1 MCLFKRKNII
11 CGRRISREN
20 WNAIENLFASKWNC
34 SPNLVISFIHSHKS
48 VCISRTF
55 SHSLSVCTLYMRIC
69 FCIVNTHVSARLLLP
84 IVMCSY
90 EAFSIFQ
97 VLANLINF
105 DKNPKRRISWLLE
118 LNSKSEIECDASPI
132 FGYSF
137 RVVSYPLCYTRH
149 LCDYNIRS
157 NCEKCWW
164 HQRHTHT
171 HKYMGKKWKRN
182 GRANK
187 QTQENRVDD
196 QPAIQ
201 PADKLVP
208 FPTKSTCVR
217 DMNIR

>member
-1 MCLFKRKNII
+1 MY
-11 CGRRISREN
+11 
-20 WNAIENLFASKWNC
+20 
-34 SPNLVISFIHSHKS
+34 
-48 VCISRTF
+48 F
-55 SHSLSVCTLYMRIC
+55 SYFLSLSFCVYTVHAYLFLYRQYSC
-69 FCIVNTHVSARLLLP
+69 LSSARLLLP

-118 LNSKSEIECDASPI
+118 LNSKSEIECDARPI

-171 HKYMGKKWKRN
+171 NTWVESEREMGERINKRRKTVWTTN
-182 GRANK
+182 PPSS
-187 QTQENRVDD
+187 
-196 QPAIQ
+196 QP
-201 PADKLVP
+201 
-208 FPTKSTCVR
+208 TS
-217 DMNIR
+217 